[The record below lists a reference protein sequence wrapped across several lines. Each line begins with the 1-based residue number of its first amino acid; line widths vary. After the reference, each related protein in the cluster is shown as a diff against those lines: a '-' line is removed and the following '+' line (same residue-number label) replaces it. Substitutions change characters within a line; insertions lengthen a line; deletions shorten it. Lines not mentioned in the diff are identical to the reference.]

1 MRGLIFTEL
10 FELVEDRFGFELL
23 DDIIVEANLPNDGAY
38 AATGNYPFSELQSIV
53 AKLHEHTNIPIETL
67 LEVFGEYLFTKLF
80 EAHPQFSGLKDI
92 LDFLE
97 NVETYIHI
105 EVKKLYPDAEL
116 PKFDIVSKDEK
127 SFTFYYISAKQ
138 LHHLAKG
145 LIVGA
150 SKYFDQPVE
159 IKMEVQEN
167 NSTLFTVTKV

>member
-10 FELVEDRFGFELL
+10 FELVEDRFGFEML
-23 DDIIVEANLPNDGAY
+23 DDIIVEAELPNDGAY
-38 AATGNYPFSELQSIV
+38 ASTGNYPFSELQSIV
-53 AKLHEHTNIPIETL
+53 VKLHEHTEIPIDTL

-80 EAHPQFSGLKDI
+80 EAHPQFEGAKNI

-116 PKFDIVSKDEK
+116 PKFEIVSKEERR
-127 SFTFYYISAKQ
+127 FTFYYISSKQ

-150 SKYFDQPVE
+150 SNYFEQPVTIE
-159 IKMEVQEN
+159 MDVQEN
-167 NSTLFTVTKV
+167 KSTLFTVTRV

>member
-10 FELVEDRFGFELL
+10 FELVEDKFGFEML

-38 AATGNYPFSELQSIV
+38 ASTGSYPFSELLSLVI
-53 AKLHEHTNIPIETL
+53 KLHEHTKIPIDTL

-80 EAHPQFSGLKDI
+80 EAHPQFGGATSI
-92 LDFLE
+92 IDFLE

-116 PKFDIVSKDEK
+116 PKFDIVSKDEN
-127 SFTFYYISAKQ
+127 SFKFYYISSKQ
-138 LHHLAKG
+138 LHYLAKG

-150 SKYFDQPVE
+150 SNYFKEPVTIE
-159 IKMEVQEN
+159 MEVQEN
-167 NSTLFTVTKV
+167 KSALFTVTKA